1 VLAGQSVPGSGWN
14 KSPPDEAARRSIYVH
29 VKRSLL
35 VPILAQH
42 DMADT
47 DSSCAARFTTTV
59 PTQALGMLNGEFANE
74 QAERLGERLQRE
86 APADLRA
93 QIVRGIQL
101 TTSRSPTEDE
111 IETDVAFVRMLES
124 QPGMDAH
131 KALVQ
136 YCLLLLNANEFVY
149 LD

>member
-1 VLAGQSVPGSGWN
+1 MPGQGWAR
-14 KSPPDEAARRSIYVH
+14 SSPDEAARRSIYVH

-35 VPILAQH
+35 VPILSQY

-59 PTQALGMLNGEFANE
+59 PTQALGMLNGEFSNE
-74 QAERLGERLQRE
+74 QAVQFAERLERE
-86 APADLRA
+86 APSDLKA
-93 QIVRGIQL
+93 QIIRGIRL
-101 TTSRSPTEDE
+101 TTSRQPTDHE
-111 IETDVAFVRMLES
+111 IKQDVAFVQKL
-124 QPGMDAH
+124 QGQQGMNAQ